1 MKQFKDLFTQTNP
14 GHLHPADPG
23 ALRKVTITAKVK
35 KDARENVH
43 RPAGDIVETTMEQM
57 TTRDDF
63 ALPKPTLLARTA
75 NRHRQKLRPK
85 EPATLDFDI
94 DIGFLGEN
102 FILDDI
108 RVDDQRH
115 IVMATQD
122 QLQTLK
128 EARRWFIDGTFKIVR
143 KPFFQLMSIHA
154 FIRRDDDVKQVPLVY
169 VLMSRRAKQDYIA
182 VLRSLRQ
189 KMGEPLVEWI
199 MLDFEAGTYI
209 IQNIFYYINHFYDIL
224 TNFHFFKN
232 KDTYTKIYYV
242 KLNKLISH
250 EFIF

>member
-1 MKQFKDLFTQTNP
+1 
-14 GHLHPADPG
+14 
-23 ALRKVTITAKVK
+23 
-35 KDARENVH
+35 
-43 RPAGDIVETTMEQM
+43 MEEM

-63 ALPKPTLLARTA
+63 ALPKPALLARTA

-85 EPATLDFDI
+85 EPSTLEFDI
-94 DIGFLGEN
+94 DFGFLGEN
-102 FILDDI
+102 FIVDDI
-108 RVDDQRH
+108 RIDDQRH

-154 FIRRDDDVKQVPLVY
+154 FVRRDDDVKQVPLVY
-169 VLMSRRAKQDYIA
+169 VLMSRRAKIDYIA

-199 MLDFEAGTYI
+199 MLDFEAGT
-209 IQNIFYYINHFYDIL
+209 
-224 TNFHFFKN
+224 
-232 KDTYTKIYYV
+232 
-242 KLNKLISH
+242 
-250 EFIF
+250 